1 MTKMKT
7 TMMTVSGNIFKM
19 SLNLDNLEIVYKKY
33 YEISV
38 QIAELIERELYDEL
52 ASFIRQK
59 EQILK
64 EASILIDKIKE
75 TGEDASCLKELC
87 EKIQTQEKE
96 NIKDLSR
103 IKNEIKEELKITT
116 KTKKLISAYSSS
128 DLKNG
133 SILDFSE

>member
-1 MTKMKT
+1 
-7 TMMTVSGNIFKM
+7 M
-19 SLNLDNLEIVYKKY
+19 SLNLDNLEIVYKRY
-33 YEISV
+33 YEISI
-38 QIAELIERELYDEL
+38 QIGELIERELYDEL
-52 ASFIRQK
+52 ASFIWQK

-64 EASILIDKIKE
+64 EAEVLIDKIKA
-75 TGEDASCLKELC
+75 TGEDVSCIKELC
-87 EKIQTQEKE
+87 GKIQFQEKE
-96 NIKDLSR
+96 NIKELNK